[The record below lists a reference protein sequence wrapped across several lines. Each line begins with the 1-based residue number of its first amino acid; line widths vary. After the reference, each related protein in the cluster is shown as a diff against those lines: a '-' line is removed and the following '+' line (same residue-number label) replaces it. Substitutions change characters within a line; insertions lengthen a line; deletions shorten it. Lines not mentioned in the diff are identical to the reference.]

1 MSIPPLLGCAKYK
14 IKFSVCL
21 SVCLNPIFKKLR
33 WVKFCA
39 KQMFCIVVVWD
50 SDIENTNKPTDTPIV
65 TKTIEDMLICI
76 FYSKGVC
83 AFGKA

>member
-1 MSIPPLLGCAKYK
+1 MNDPLLICATIYDK
-14 IKFSVCL
+14 IFCL

-33 WVKFCA
+33 RVKFCA

-50 SDIENTNKPTDTPIV
+50 CDIENTNKPTDTPIV

>member
-1 MSIPPLLGCAKYK
+1 MCEYK

-50 SDIENTNKPTDTPIV
+50 CDIENTNKPTDTPIV

>member
-1 MSIPPLLGCAKYK
+1 MPPLLACAKYK

-50 SDIENTNKPTDTPIV
+50 CDIVNTDKPTDTPIV
-65 TKTIEDMLICI
+65 TNTIEEIYLPRLVK
-76 FYSKGVC
+76 FLLAENTVKWP
-83 AFGKA
+83 

>member
-1 MSIPPLLGCAKYK
+1 MNDPLLIRATIYDK
-14 IKFSVCL
+14 IFCL
-21 SVCLNPIFKKLR
+21 SVCLNPIFEKLR
-33 WVKFCA
+33 RVKFCA

-50 SDIENTNKPTDTPIV
+50 CDIENTDKPTDTPIV